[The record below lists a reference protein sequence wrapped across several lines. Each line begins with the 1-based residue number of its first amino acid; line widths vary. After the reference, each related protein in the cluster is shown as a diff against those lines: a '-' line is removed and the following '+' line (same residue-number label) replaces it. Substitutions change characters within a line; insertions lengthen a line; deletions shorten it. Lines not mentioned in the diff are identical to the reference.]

1 MVSPQAELQKSVEAP
16 AAASTTANTLV
27 ASHEW
32 FGGDWTGRVE
42 RSKDISK
49 QTTDIFDSSAN
60 SAIPEAPAFQ
70 GYTFETQ
77 KPETSANSAKEEL
90 SITHQIVNAA
100 EASEIVSA
108 IDDIVA
114 SGTVVTNEVE
124 DQSEMSDLEDLLQNR
139 LPIDLCEAKLPLR
152 IALFGTPTGPRRLR
166 IDAAHKTVP
175 PPHVNLT
182 GDKRREQQTAVTAS
196 LVPNQAAEV
205 SSGGLDRALHFLQE
219 RTES

>member
-1 MVSPQAELQKSVEAP
+1 MCIRDS
-16 AAASTTANTLV
+16 ANT
-27 ASHEW
+27 
-32 FGGDWTGRVE
+32 
-42 RSKDISK
+42 
-49 QTTDIFDSSAN
+49 
-60 SAIPEAPAFQ
+60 AIPEAPAFQ
-70 GYTFETQ
+70 GYTPETQ
-77 KPETSANSAKEEL
+77 TPETFANSEKEEL
-90 SITHQIVNAA
+90 STIHQIVNAA
-100 EASEIVSA
+100 EVSAIVSA

-196 LVPNQAAEV
+196 SVPNQAAEV